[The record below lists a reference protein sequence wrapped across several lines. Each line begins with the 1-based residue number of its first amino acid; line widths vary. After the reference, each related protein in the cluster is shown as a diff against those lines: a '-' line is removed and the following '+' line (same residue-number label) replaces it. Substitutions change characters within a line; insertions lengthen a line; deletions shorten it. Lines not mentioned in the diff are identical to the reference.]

1 MPQSGRR
8 QADQMLLLALACGA
22 TVESAA
28 RQAGL
33 SEATA
38 QRRLKEP
45 AFQQAL
51 KATQADLVQRTMGM
65 LTGAAGEAVK
75 TLLGLLKDTNPAT
88 VRLGAGRP
96 TDLYQGNRVGDVG
109 PRRGVGPDSQV
120 AGCVRLLPA
129 RGRHVP

>member
-1 MPQSGRR
+1 MPQNGRR

-22 TVESAA
+22 TVEAAA

-51 KATQADLVQRTMGM
+51 QETQADLVQRTMGM

-75 TLLGLLKDTNPAT
+75 TLLNLLKDSSPAT
-88 VRLGAGRP
+88 VRLGA
-96 TDLYQGNRVGDVG
+96 
-109 PRRGVGPDSQV
+109 
-120 AGCVRLLPA
+120 A
-129 RGRHVP
+129 RAVLEMGMRFREAQELEERI